1 MEKAIDKIRTMNSRG
16 VLARE
21 LRELMVN
28 EILIVPFK
36 YCSISNIKKTVSL
49 LGKENLEFTY
59 DNTGTENSIIR
70 RIK

>member
-36 YCSISNIKKTVSL
+36 YCSISNIKKTVSI

>member
-1 MEKAIDKIRTMNSRG
+1 MEKAIDKIRTINSRG

-36 YCSISNIKKTVSL
+36 YCSISNIKKTVSI

>member
-1 MEKAIDKIRTMNSRG
+1 
-16 VLARE
+16 
-21 LRELMVN
+21 MVN

-36 YCSISNIKKTVSL
+36 YCSISNIKKTVSI

>member
-1 MEKAIDKIRTMNSRG
+1 MNSRG

-36 YCSISNIKKTVSL
+36 YCSISNIKKTVSI

>member
-1 MEKAIDKIRTMNSRG
+1 MEKSIDKIRTMNSRG

-36 YCSISNIKKTVSL
+36 YCSISNIKKTVSV
-49 LGKENLEFTY
+49 LGKENLEFAY
-59 DNTGTENSIIR
+59 DNSGTENSIIR
-70 RIK
+70 RTK

>member
-1 MEKAIDKIRTMNSRG
+1 MNSRG

-36 YCSISNIKKTVSL
+36 YCSTSNIKKTVSI